1 MRRLACC
8 QWSPPISTPA
18 ATAAH
23 DALRVATG
31 AAHERVD
38 GVLGGGLHSAD
49 DYRAYLRGMHRFV
62 SDGQAALA
70 QVPNGLADQRERL
83 ERDLGA
89 LQIVPLPASARP
101 AAVVDRPGQ
110 LGWGYVFAGSSLGAR
125 FLLREARS
133 LGYAPGAGADF
144 LSGHAGGDAWPTF
157 LRELDAA
164 ALSDTDHPRLC
175 AAATEAFGHA
185 ESALRC
191 AKEALA

>member
-1 MRRLACC
+1 ME
-8 QWSPPISTPA
+8 PPIPTPA
-18 ATAAH
+18 ANAAH
-23 DALRVATG
+23 DALRAATG
-31 AAHERVD
+31 AAHARVD

-62 SDGQAALA
+62 RDGEAALA
-70 QVPNGLADQRERL
+70 HVPRALAGQRGRL
-83 ERDLGA
+83 ESDMEA
-89 LQIVPLPASARP
+89 LDVVPLPAAAQP

-110 LGWGYVFAGSSLGAR
+110 LGWSYVVAGSSLGAR
-125 FLLREARS
+125 FLLREVRA
-133 LGYAPGAGADF
+133 LGYAAGAGADF
-144 LSGHAGGDAWPTF
+144 LSGHARGDAWPAF

-164 ALSDTDHPRLC
+164 ALTDTDHPRLC

>member
-1 MRRLACC
+1 M
-8 QWSPPISTPA
+8 
-18 ATAAH
+18 
-23 DALRVATG
+23 
-31 AAHERVD
+31 D
-38 GVLGGGLHSAD
+38 GVLGGGLRSAA

-110 LGWGYVFAGSSLGAR
+110 LGWGYVVAGSSLGAR
-125 FLLREARS
+125 FLLREARA
-133 LGYAPGAGADF
+133 LGYAVGTGADY
-144 LSGHAGGDAWPTF
+144 LTAHAGGDAWPAF
-157 LRELDAA
+157 LRELHAA
-164 ALSDTDHPRLC
+164 DLSDTDHPRLC